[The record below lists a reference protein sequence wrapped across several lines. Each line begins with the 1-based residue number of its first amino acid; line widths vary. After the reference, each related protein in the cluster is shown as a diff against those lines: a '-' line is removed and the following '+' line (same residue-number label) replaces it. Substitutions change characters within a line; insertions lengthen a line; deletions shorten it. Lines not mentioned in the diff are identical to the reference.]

1 MKINNTTVR
10 WIGQSVS
17 KSLGMIVFF
26 FGTVRPLTEIKGNY
40 TEALAYCKDAQ
51 QLETSNPAIR
61 NEKSISLV
69 DAETAM
75 IKLSEKLQIPV
86 LQIGSRVIPNSNVS
100 KFPMR
105 VERPLRAKIK
115 ILASA

>member
-1 MKINNTTVR
+1 MKINNITVR

-26 FGTVRPLTEIKGNY
+26 FGTVSSSHRDKGNY
-40 TEALAYCKDAQ
+40 TEALAYFKDAQ

-61 NEKSISLV
+61 NEKSIPLV

-75 IKLSEKLQIPV
+75 IKLSEKL
-86 LQIGSRVIPNSNVS
+86 
-100 KFPMR
+100 
-105 VERPLRAKIK
+105 
-115 ILASA
+115 